1 MVYTLKFI
9 NTFDKFNPRPF
20 PKNRKHSRNDPV
32 ALMYQFICI
41 LQWFCCYFYSNVCIR
56 QGFYSVEYF
65 LFAFCLSSIFIL
77 LQHYTNNVTKI
88 FFLVFRNIP
97 KGFMSILDS
106 ESLCWA
112 DTFINILKSTC
123 NYPHEITQYVMFL
136 WAQHSILHPLTS
148 DLINRKNWQNFQEHR
163 RLPIIYLEPS
173 TK

>member
-1 MVYTLKFI
+1 MVYMLKFI

-32 ALMYQFICI
+32 ALMYQFIRI

-88 FFLVFRNIP
+88 FFWFSEIFQKDLWVFSP
-97 KGFMSILDS
+97 LKASV
-106 ESLCWA
+106 ESLQDWKAAQCDGWGGLA
-112 DTFINILKSTC
+112 LPQQPPSGLA
-123 NYPHEITQYVMFL
+123 VRLAGFL
-136 WAQHSILHPLTS
+136 T
-148 DLINRKNWQNFQEHR
+148 
-163 RLPIIYLEPS
+163 PS
-173 TK
+173 RMV

>member
-1 MVYTLKFI
+1 MVYMLKFI

-32 ALMYQFICI
+32 ALMYQFIRI

-88 FFLVFRNIP
+88 FFWFSEIFQKDLWVFSP
-97 KGFMSILDS
+97 LKASVEPTHSSIFSNL
-106 ESLCWA
+106 
-112 DTFINILKSTC
+112 
-123 NYPHEITQYVMFL
+123 HVITPMRSHNMWCSFELSIQFCI
-136 WAQHSILHPLTS
+136 HSPRT
-148 DLINRKNWQNFQEHR
+148 
-163 RLPIIYLEPS
+163 
-173 TK
+173 